1 MRKILFYAP
10 DDYISNKYGQMKQ
23 LVIEATK
30 TSPEIVLKASGTLRF
45 KGRSIH
51 ENTQDFFDSV
61 IKWIDEYIN
70 DPADTTFVDIQ
81 LEYFNSATAKYIV
94 IMLQRLKEVRLK
106 DKKYYVNW
114 FYEEGDE
121 DILERG
127 EYFASVLD
135 MDFNFVEMT

>member
-1 MRKILFYAP
+1 ME
-10 DDYISNKYGQMKQ
+10 Q
-23 LVIEATK
+23 LLIESTK
-30 TSPEIVLKASGTLRF
+30 SSPEIILNPSGTLTF

-51 ENTQDFFDSV
+51 ENAQEFFDSV
-61 IKWIDEYIN
+61 ISWVEEYIN

-81 LEYFNSATAKYIV
+81 LEYFNSATAKYII
-94 IMLQRLKEVRLK
+94 IMLQKLKQVRLK

-135 MDFNFVEMT
+135 MDFNFVEIS

>member
-1 MRKILFYAP
+1 MDKLF
-10 DDYISNKYGQMKQ
+10 IK
-23 LVIEATK
+23 ATK
-30 TSPEIVLKASGTLRF
+30 NSPEIVLSHEGTLRF

-51 ENTQDFFDSV
+51 ENAEDFFNPV
-61 IKWIDEYIN
+61 LNWIDEYIN
-70 DPADTTFVDIQ
+70 DPADTTFVDLQ
-81 LEYFNSATAKYIV
+81 LEYFNSATAKYIIV
-94 IMLQRLKEVRLK
+94 MLQKLKEVRLK

-135 MDFNFVEMT
+135 MDFNFVEII

>member
-1 MRKILFYAP
+1 
-10 DDYISNKYGQMKQ
+10 MKE
-23 LVIEATK
+23 LAIEASK
-30 TSPEIVLKASGTLRF
+30 TSPEIVLKPSGTLRF

-61 IKWIDEYIN
+61 IKWIDAYLN

-94 IMLQRLKEVRLK
+94 IMLQRLKDVRLR

>member
-10 DDYISNKYGQMKQ
+10 DDYISNKYGQMKE
-23 LVIEATK
+23 LLIEASK
-30 TSPEIVLKASGTLRF
+30 TSPEIVLKPSGTLRF

-61 IKWIDEYIN
+61 IKWIDEYLN
-70 DPADTTFVDIQ
+70 EPADTTFVDIQ

-94 IMLQRLKEVRLK
+94 IMLQRLKDVRLR